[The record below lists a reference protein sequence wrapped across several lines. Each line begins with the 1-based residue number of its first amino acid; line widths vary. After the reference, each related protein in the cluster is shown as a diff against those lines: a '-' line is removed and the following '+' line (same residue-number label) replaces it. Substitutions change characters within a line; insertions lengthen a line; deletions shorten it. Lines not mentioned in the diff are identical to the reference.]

1 LALVLV
7 FNDLRLDCASPIN
20 HGKLSMNRWAR
31 PLRQDI
37 SVGYVYCSG
46 WKATPFTQF
55 YEKFKTDPRV
65 QTAVIDTGRHCMLTE
80 PLKTIEV
87 LANLA

>member
-1 LALVLV
+1 V

-20 HGKLSMNRWAR
+20 QAW

-65 QTAVIDTGRHCMLTE
+65 QTAVIDTGHHCMLTE